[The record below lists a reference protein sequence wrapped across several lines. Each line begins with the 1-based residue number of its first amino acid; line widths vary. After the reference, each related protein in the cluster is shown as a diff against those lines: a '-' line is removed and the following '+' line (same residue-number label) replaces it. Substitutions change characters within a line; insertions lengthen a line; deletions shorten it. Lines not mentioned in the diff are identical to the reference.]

1 MSGPWRTILGMAATA
16 TRRRTRL
23 PAVERRRTI
32 VDAALE
38 VFAERGYSHS
48 SVDEIADRAG
58 ITVAV
63 IYRHFASKEELHR
76 AVLEEQWQ
84 GMLAEQRARVF
95 GAPPGIERLRAAY
108 ASYFEWFEAHPLAL
122 RFIFREASGPPAVVE
137 AHEAVARDA
146 SDSIASY
153 LLGGPARV
161 DPSVRIVAEFLRGGT
176 NTVARWWLDN
186 PGLGRDEVVD
196 RLVELTWSGL
206 APLGAEGRL
215 MEALRRPR
223 TRRPR

>member
-1 MSGPWRTILGMAATA
+1 M
-16 TRRRTRL
+16 
-23 PAVERRRTI
+23 PAHERRRTI
-32 VDAALE
+32 LDAALA
-38 VFAERGYSHS
+38 VFADRGYAHA
-48 SVDEIADRAG
+48 SVDEIAHRAG

-84 GMLAEQRARVF
+84 AMLANQRERVF

-122 RFIFREASGPPAVVE
+122 RFVFRDASGPPAVIE

-153 LLGGPARV
+153 LLGGSARV
-161 DPSVRIVAEFLRGGT
+161 DPSVRVVAEFLRGGT
-176 NTVARWWLDN
+176 NAVARWWLDN
-186 PGLGRDEVVD
+186 PELPRDEVVD

-223 TRRPR
+223 TRTGR